1 MAWESNVLTNL
12 MNGLSDELQK
22 CLGERYSIVYY
33 GSYLL
38 VKRAIG
44 RDLIAFVLFED
55 NKIICREAPS
65 HASNTNAQ
73 PPIVNSWL
81 LADPAFDVKLIS
93 EFIVEIAEG
102 V

>member
-1 MAWESNVLTNL
+1 MAWESNALTNL

-22 CLGERYSIVYY
+22 RLGEKYSIIYY

-38 VKRAIG
+38 VKRTIG
-44 RDLIAFVLFED
+44 RDSIAFVLLED
-55 NKIICREAPS
+55 NKIVCREASS

-81 LADPAFDVKLIS
+81 LADPTFDVKLIS
-93 EFIVEIAEG
+93 EFVEEIVEG